1 MYASLKEAKEAAK
14 LLQEEKMKTEQE
26 VNLRKNNMRVS
37 NISMKKLK
45 SLQMIWRNV

>member
-1 MYASLKEAKEAAK
+1 MYASLKEAREAAK
-14 LLQEEKMKTEQE
+14 QLEEEKMKNEEE
-26 VNLRKNNMRVS
+26 VELRKDNIRVS